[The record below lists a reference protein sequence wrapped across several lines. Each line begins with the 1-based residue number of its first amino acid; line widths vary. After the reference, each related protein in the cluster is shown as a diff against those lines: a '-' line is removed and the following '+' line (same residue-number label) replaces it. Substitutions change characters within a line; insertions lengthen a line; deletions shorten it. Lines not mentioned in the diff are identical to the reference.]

1 MKTKINKKF
10 DAVKMSRNIKDKLDA
25 KLSKMTKEE
34 IVAFFKEQRLKPNR
48 VKPSA

>member
-1 MKTKINKKF
+1 METKTQKKF
-10 DAVKMSRNIKDKLDA
+10 DAVKMAREIKDKLDA

-34 IVAFFKEQRLKPNR
+34 IVAFFKQQRLKPNR

>member
-1 MKTKINKKF
+1 MEAKAEKKF
-10 DAVKMSRNIKDKLDA
+10 DAVKMAREIKGKLDA

-34 IVAFFKEQRLKPNR
+34 IVAYFREQRRKPNR

>member
-1 MKTKINKKF
+1 MRTKTHKKF
-10 DAVKMSRNIKDKLDA
+10 DAIKMAREIKNKLDA

-34 IVAFFKEQRLKPNR
+34 IVTYFKEQRMKPNR

>member
-1 MKTKINKKF
+1 MENKINKKF
-10 DAVKMSRNIKDKLDA
+10 DAVKMSRSIKNKLDA